1 MRKHAGASAS
11 LVVEDTTKAPRSE
24 RMRRGLSRRLLQAQE
39 VEREHVALELHDH
52 ITQALCSILIRLEI
66 MTGNLPAQATES
78 REEAAVI
85 SGLVEEAAEN
95 VERISS
101 RLRPSVLG
109 ILGLIPA
116 LRGAITG
123 FVKRT
128 GLDLKLACGRLH
140 GRVTAE
146 AELALFRILEEA
158 LQNVERHAHARHVTV
173 QLEQTGAFMQLTI
186 RDDGVGFETKRG
198 PARGKVRGAFGLLG
212 LEERATSVGGS
223 VRIKSAPL
231 AGTQIVVRIP
241 LVKAPEPVNAGRA
254 GSALQLPFPPAHSR

>member
-1 MRKHAGASAS
+1 MRNPADASAS
-11 LVVEDTTKAPRSE
+11 RVEKRTTKAPRSE
-24 RMRRGLSRRLLQAQE
+24 RMLRSLSRRLLQAQE
-39 VEREHVALELHDH
+39 VERQHVAVELHDH
-52 ITQALCSILIRLEI
+52 ITQALCAILIRLEI
-66 MTGNLPAQATES
+66 MTGNLPAQAKAS

-128 GLDLKLACGRLH
+128 GLDLKLACVQIPGRLS
-140 GRVTAE
+140 AK
-146 AELALFRILEEA
+146 AELVLYRILEEA
-158 LQNVERHAHARHVTV
+158 LKNVEKHAHVRHVRV
-173 QLEQTGAFMQLTI
+173 RLEKAGAFMQLTI
-186 RDDGVGFETKRG
+186 EDDGRGFDMNCRPAKRQE
-198 PARGKVRGAFGLLG
+198 RDAFCLVDLQ
-212 LEERATSVGGS
+212 ERAASVGGS

-231 AGTQIVVRIP
+231 AGTQIAVRIP
-241 LVKAPEPVNAGRA
+241 LVKTLEAVKAGHAGNLLPLPV
-254 GSALQLPFPPAHSR
+254 